1 MKNRKV
7 WLGVI
12 ALFAAVAVLMSVYYF
27 LGPKGVSGSKEITL
41 TVMVDGKEQGKHTI
55 QTDEEFLR
63 GALEQEKLVTG
74 DESETGLFVKT
85 VDGVTADESKQ
96 QWWCFSK
103 NDEDLMTGVDVTPI
117 EDGDAFT
124 ATLKEGW

>member
-27 LGPKGVSGSKEITL
+27 WGPKGVSGSKKITL
-41 TVMVDGKEQGKHTI
+41 TVMVDSKEHGKYTI
-55 QTDEEFLR
+55 QTEEEFLR

-103 NDEDLMTGVDVTPI
+103 NGEDLMTGVDVTPI